1 MNVYSDEGTVRDLLS
16 KKDPKLLKEYIDRKI
31 RIEGVGIGNQIKI
44 ALAKIFGILSDF
56 YF

>member
-1 MNVYSDEGTVRDLLS
+1 MRDLLS
-16 KKDPKLLKEYIDRKI
+16 KKDPKLLKEYIDSGKI